1 MSMIYIVA
9 TPIGNLEDIS
19 LRAIRILKEV
29 DFIAAEDTRH
39 SQKLLTCLHISTPL
53 VAFHDFNEKRRYTS
67 FLDKVA
73 KGATMA
79 LISDAGTPLISDPGY
94 MLIREAHQRGIPVS
108 PIPGPSAFVAALC
121 ASGLPTDRFVFEGF
135 LPPKAKQRQDRL
147 MQLRNEPRTLIFY
160 ESPHRIL
167 DLVNDLNA
175 IFSGEREVALA
186 KELTKAFETIYT
198 AHLSDLQQ
206 WLLGDPMRQ
215 KGEFV
220 VIVQGQSEV
229 KKPSEC
235 SEERVLSVL
244 QRELPLK
251 QAVALAAQIT
261 GQPKNKLYKAALL
274 KKNIR

>member
-19 LRAIRILKEV
+19 LRAIRVLKEV

-39 SQKLLTCLHISTPL
+39 SQKLLTRLHISTPL
-53 VAFHDFNEKRRYTS
+53 VAFHDFNEQKRYTS

-94 MLIREAHQRGIPVS
+94 RLIREAHQRGIPVS
-108 PIPGPSAFVAALC
+108 PIPGASAFVAALC

-167 DLVNDLNA
+167 DLVHDLND

-198 AHLSDLQQ
+198 APLSNLQQ
-206 WLLGDPMRQ
+206 WLLADPMRQ

-220 VIVQGQSEV
+220 LIVAGESEV
-229 KKPSEC
+229 KKPLEC
-235 SEERVLSVL
+235 PEERILSVL

-251 QAVALAAQIT
+251 QAVALAAEMT
-261 GQPKNKLYKAALL
+261 GQPKNKLYKVALL
-274 KKNIR
+274 QKQVE